1 MSEQVPVSSASDAV
15 VVEVGHEELEHGR
28 VRAEL
33 SGDGTLLVTRLLEG
47 KHDRFEH
54 KLDPKQAGETIQRAD
69 DLARIAP
76 TRDRAYRPV
85 PDEALYRIEIRHAGD
100 EPIVVEVWQNELEE
114 NDEARRLVQQLGEQ
128 VERASDGRAI
138 L

>member
-1 MSEQVPVSSASDAV
+1 MSQQVPMSSASDAV

-33 SGDGTLLVTRLLEG
+33 SADGTLLVTRLSEG
-47 KHDRFEH
+47 KRDQFEG
-54 KLDPKQAGETIQRAD
+54 KVGPEQAEETIRRAD

-76 TRDRAYRPV
+76 ERDRAYRPV
-85 PDEALYRIEIRHAGD
+85 PDEALYRIELQHAGD
-100 EPIVVEVWQNELEE
+100 DPIVVEVWQNELDE

>member
-1 MSEQVPVSSASDAV
+1 MSEQVPVNSTSDAV

-33 SGDGTLLVTRLLEG
+33 SANGTLLVTRLVEG
-47 KHDRFEH
+47 KHDQYEH
-54 KLDPKQAGETIQRAD
+54 KLDAKQAEETIQRAD
-69 DLARIAP
+69 DLGRIAP
-76 TRDRAYRPV
+76 SRDRAYRPV

-114 NDEARRLVQQLGEQ
+114 NEEARRLVQQLGEQ

>member
-15 VVEVGHEELEHGR
+15 VVEVGHEALEHGR

-33 SGDGTLLVTRLLEG
+33 FADGTLLVTRLLEG
-47 KHDRFEH
+47 TRDRFEA
-54 KLDPKQAGETIQRAD
+54 KVGPEQAEEAIRRAD

-76 TRDRAYRPV
+76 ARDRAYRPV
-85 PDEALYRIEIRHAGD
+85 PDEALYRIELKHAD
-100 EPIVVEVWQNELEE
+100 DDPIVIEVWQNELDE

>member
-1 MSEQVPVSSASDAV
+1 MSEQVSRSSAPDAV
-15 VVEVGHEELEHGR
+15 MVEVGHEELEHGR

-33 SGDGTLLVTRLLEG
+33 FADGTLLVTRLFEG
-47 KHDRFEH
+47 KRDRFEYEV
-54 KLDPKQAGETIQRAD
+54 DPKEAEETIRRAD

-76 TRDRAYRPV
+76 AQDREYRPV
-85 PDEALYRIEIRHAGD
+85 PDEALYRIELVHAGD
-100 EPIVVEVWQNELEE
+100 EPIVVEVWQNELDE
-114 NDEARRLVQQLGEQ
+114 NDEARRLVQQLGTQ

>member
-1 MSEQVPVSSASDAV
+1 MSEQVPVSPVSDSV

-33 SGDGTLLVTRLLEG
+33 TADGTLLVTKQYEG
-47 KHDRFEH
+47 KHDRFDAKIGPE
-54 KLDPKQAGETIQRAD
+54 QAQETIQRAD

-76 TRDRAYRPV
+76 ARDRGYRPV
-85 PDEALYRIEIRHAGD
+85 PDEALYRIELLHAGD
-100 EPIVVEVWQNELEE
+100 EPIVVEVWQNELDE